1 GYYRP
6 KSCILLVQKTL
17 FCKKLQS
24 SYLSSEHNL
33 HVIHLTLAKRMGNSK
48 SKSRESRA
56 ASRHIT
62 ITARTG
68 FFILRSSTA
77 LSHEPES
84 AAKDD
89 IKRTVL
95 KEDDED
101 TAQEYFKVLDR
112 VKRYTKEHY
121 YPIINSIESIEKIE
135 NPFLDRR
142 LVEISKK
149 LHTDRSRPE
158 LLIHGTRSR
167 FVEQMIKDGFSYQRK
182 GLFGQGFYFY
192 TDSSKAARG
201 CGRDTTKCLLLC
213 DVQLGNT
220 MAMESADRSLNL
232 SRVESA
238 GFDSVYGVRGTKG
251 RLQRRVCCV
260 PDRTDCTKVPRQVS
274 RERF

>member
-1 GYYRP
+1 
-6 KSCILLVQKTL
+6 
-17 FCKKLQS
+17 
-24 SYLSSEHNL
+24 
-33 HVIHLTLAKRMGNSK
+33 MGNSK
-48 SKSRESRA
+48 SKSRESGA
-56 ASRHIT
+56 AARDRPTTAT
-62 ITARTG
+62 IR
-68 FFILRSSTA
+68 FLISRSSTA

-84 AAKDD
+84 AAIDN

-149 LHTDRSRPE
+149 LHAVRSRPE

-167 FVEQMIKDGFSYQRK
+167 FVEQMIRDGFSYQRK

-201 CGRDTTKCLLLC
+201 CGRDTIKCLLLC
-213 DVQLGNT
+213 DVLLGET
-220 MAMESADRSLNL
+220 MAMKSADRSLNL
-232 SRVESA
+232 SRIESA
-238 GFDSVYGVRGTKG
+238 GFDSVYGVRGTKESG
-251 RLQRRVCCV
+251 GVFNDEYV
-260 PDRTDCTKVPRQVS
+260 VFRTEQIAPRYLVRF
-274 RERF
+274 RENAFEDSENLGSK